1 MKRWMLGVLT
11 VLFSA
16 TLVVAQQQPPTP
28 VTPQP
33 GEIPQ
38 IVAFDNDGLLG
49 DHIHIFGDTPD
60 LGKWGNSISS
70 MVIVSGH
77 WEFFDE
83 ENFKGTRMTE
93 LGPGVYLHVK
103 EHGIKDNSIS
113 SIRLVRPIGR

>member
-1 MKRWMLGVLT
+1 
-11 VLFSA
+11 
-16 TLVVAQQQPPTP
+16 
-28 VTPQP
+28 
-33 GEIPQ
+33 
-38 IVAFDNDGLLG
+38 
-49 DHIHIFGDTPD
+49 
-60 LGKWGNSISS
+60 